1 MRSLCCSKLR
11 HNDNGVETNYT
22 PLSLSLSLSCTQPAD
37 DTSLLPLSQKI
48 LNYSPATRGPRLSSS
63 ICQDVVLRPG
73 QSSTSAPWER
83 LLICCDDVEML
94 SVCSSALS
102 HLGSTGWSLLQTCDT
117 LSSAQ
122 PLLPVNR
129 PASQGWGC
137 TNLPTSEN
145 ISEFYFRILQFQ
157 IYQIITIMTTQR

>member
-11 HNDNGVETNYT
+11 HNDNCVETNYT
-22 PLSLSLSLSCTQPAD
+22 PLSLSLSSLYPACWWHFPLPSQPED
-37 DTSLLPLSQKI
+37 LEILTSNKGTKTLLLYLPGCRP
-48 LNYSPATRGPRLSSS
+48 PA
-63 ICQDVVLRPG
+63 RPE
-73 QSSTSAPWER
+73 QQLVSMWE
-83 LLICCDDVEML
+83 IVEMLMML

-137 TNLPTSEN
+137 TKLPTSEN